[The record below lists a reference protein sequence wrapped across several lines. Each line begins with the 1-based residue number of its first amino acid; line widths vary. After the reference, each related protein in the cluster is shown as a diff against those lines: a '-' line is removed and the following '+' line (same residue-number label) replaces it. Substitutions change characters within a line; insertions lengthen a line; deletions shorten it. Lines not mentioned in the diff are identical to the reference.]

1 MTLQELAKK
10 TNVLSETYFIS
21 CSEETHMA
29 GAENKAMVADA
40 NEAALKEFEAG
51 LARSIKQYKSGQV
64 ETFDNVDD
72 LLADLH
78 SPE

>member
-1 MTLQELAKK
+1 
-10 TNVLSETYFIS
+10 
-21 CSEETHMA
+21 MA
-29 GAENKAMVADA
+29 GAENKAMAADA

-51 LARSIKQYKSGQV
+51 LARSIKQYKAGQV